1 MSTIIRGDIWLV
13 DFDPTKGYEIKK
25 IRPAI
30 VIQNDIGNKYSPLT
44 IVTPLTSEH
53 IDKKY
58 PTDVRISAE
67 KTGIDKDSKALLNQI
82 RTVDKVRLIKR
93 IGRVDEETMD
103 QIDDGLMISLGL
115 TKI

>member
-1 MSTIIRGDIWLV
+1 MSTITRGDIWLV
-13 DFDPTKGYEIKK
+13 DFDPSKGYEIKK
-25 IRPAI
+25 IRPA
-30 VIQNDIGNKYSPLT
+30 VILQNDIGNKYSHLT

-53 IDKKY
+53 LDKKY

-82 RTVDKVRLIKR
+82 RTVDTVRLVKK

-103 QIDDGLMISLGL
+103 QVDDALMISLGL